1 MNDPHVDALI
11 YVIEHDE
18 SSDYSLAK
26 TVETEHTSFRLR
38 LEDNEARFELKE
50 HYPTRHEAQ
59 QAIQPFI
66 QQWELRASLKS
77 GPGTFT
83 LKFKRSEI
91 IDRRPTPGVI
101 SVSPDPIS
109 FNFTVSRPTVTV
121 SRQYPH
127 PPSERRMN
135 IDNPDVQTML
145 NRYIGY
151 RQGREPLPSM
161 AYFCCE
167 VFAKR
172 LGTDA
177 KHAGEKHK
185 ISHEMIKRVS
195 NLSSN
200 KGGDQARHQHGIC
213 QPLNQL
219 EVQFLEKA
227 VAAMITRA
235 AMLAADPEQP
245 MDTIDGSNL
254 LQMSP

>member
-50 HYPTRHEAQ
+50 HYPTRQEAQ

-83 LKFKRSEI
+83 FKFKRSEI
-91 IDRRPTPGVI
+91 IDRRPTTGVI

-135 IDNPDVQTML
+135 IDDPDVQTML
-145 NRYIGY
+145 NRYMGY
-151 RQGREPLPSM
+151 RQGRELLPSM

-167 VFAKR
+167 VFTK
-172 LGTDA
+172 T
-177 KHAGEKHK
+177 
-185 ISHEMIKRVS
+185 
-195 NLSSN
+195 
-200 KGGDQARHQHGIC
+200 ARHG
-213 QPLNQL
+213 
-219 EVQFLEKA
+219 
-227 VAAMITRA
+227 R
-235 AMLAADPEQP
+235 
-245 MDTIDGSNL
+245 
-254 LQMSP
+254 

>member
-11 YVIEHDE
+11 YNIEHDE

-38 LEDNEARFELKE
+38 LEGNEARFELKE

-83 LKFKRSEI
+83 LKFKRSEMV
-91 IDRRPTPGVI
+91 DRRPTPGVI
-101 SVSPDPIS
+101 SVSADPIS

-121 SRQYPH
+121 SRQYPN

-161 AYFCCE
+161 AYFCYD
-167 VFAKR
+167 VFAYR
-172 LGTDA
+172 LGTNP

-185 ISHEMIKRVS
+185 MGHKLIDKIRTLAST
-195 NLSSN
+195 
-200 KGGDQARHQHGIC
+200 KGGDKARHQNGIY
-213 QPLNQL
+213 QPLSQL

-235 AMLAADPEQP
+235 AIVAADPEQP

-254 LQMSP
+254 LEKTP